1 MITNNYMGEGLEKI
15 VKISQE
21 KIDEM
26 IEKVNTFKEKFM
38 ENIEKQNNNNTEN
51 QEDDISDSV
60 EEESEGDL
68 IKKKNTK
75 NEEMNK
81 ISANVNNNNPQLKR
95 QESNDFN
102 LDIKKNKKLNL
113 QNTSYVHLT
122 VIFIVCTLSC
132 ILLLL
137 ISRKVITTNIQIM
150 KVQTYLFGKFA
161 SSSCLTVKLKCI
173 LLNCTVNNTLNC
185 DSFIRSD
192 LDNIY
197 YSYLSHY
204 PLLNEFYN
212 KYYLL
217 DACGSVFELNS
228 ENYINCY
235 NDPLVNLINNTD
247 TFIDMLKEKIE
258 NLLYEYESNIKIN
271 KNYNPF
277 TLVSSNDYSMMEKI
291 YYVFIIPVIDRLDD
305 IILKSVNDELRKD
318 KRLAIFVII
327 FLCSSMGIFIIYV
340 KFSFLKK
347 LDYFLNISKCVVKII
362 PSNMISMN
370 QDLENW
376 LEKMNN
382 QN

>member
-1 MITNNYMGEGLEKI
+1 
-15 VKISQE
+15 
-21 KIDEM
+21 
-26 IEKVNTFKEKFM
+26 
-38 ENIEKQNNNNTEN
+38 
-51 QEDDISDSV
+51 
-60 EEESEGDL
+60 
-68 IKKKNTK
+68 
-75 NEEMNK
+75 
-81 ISANVNNNNPQLKR
+81 
-95 QESNDFN
+95 
-102 LDIKKNKKLNL
+102 
-113 QNTSYVHLT
+113 
-122 VIFIVCTLSC
+122 
-132 ILLLL
+132 
-137 ISRKVITTNIQIM
+137 
-150 KVQTYLFGKFA
+150 
-161 SSSCLTVKLKCI
+161 
-173 LLNCTVNNTLNC
+173 
-185 DSFIRSD
+185 
-192 LDNIY
+192 
-197 YSYLSHY
+197 
-204 PLLNEFYN
+204 LLNEFYN